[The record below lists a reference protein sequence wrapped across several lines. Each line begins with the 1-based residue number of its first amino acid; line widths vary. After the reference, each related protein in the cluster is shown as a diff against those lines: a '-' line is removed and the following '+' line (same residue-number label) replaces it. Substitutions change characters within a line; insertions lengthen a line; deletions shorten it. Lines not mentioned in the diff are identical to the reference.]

1 MKKQKYDIGKLINN
15 EWAIVSILEVK
26 NQNKKILC
34 YNINTNSFIEGWIWD
49 FTRGLILT
57 SKKSRNQMC
66 YITNKINTFDYTR
79 NLDAHFEYSDIV
91 YFDCNYLTRDEYSY
105 LRDIR
110 EGSYSNL
117 QHILKRF
124 DYCLATSGQ
133 ARRNQRL
140 AMLISTTYKI
150 LSDRDYW
157 KVKEKRAL

>member
-34 YNINTNSFIEGWIWD
+34 YNINTNFFVEGWIWD
-49 FTRGLILT
+49 FTRDLIST
-57 SKKSRNQMC
+57 SKQNRNPLC
-66 YITNKINTFDYTR
+66 YLSNKINKWNYEN
-79 NLDAHFEYSDIV
+79 NLDNHFEYAEQV

-117 QHILKRF
+117 RHILKRF

-150 LSDRDYW
+150 LSDRKYW
-157 KVKEKRAL
+157 KVEE